1 MVENIKPAV
10 AVVHHPLFGR
20 IEMKII
26 PIDVEVVKI
35 GEGYVVNLLTK
46 LQVEPERRRRSGY
59 LCGQNVPLPQ
69 RPVEIVSSELGY
81 VKISH
86 GGDEIEV
93 YIEITRV
100 FVTDDASDADG
111 NPCVTAFWRHGL
123 RVCPR
128 S

>member
-20 IEMKII
+20 IETKII
-26 PIDVEVVKI
+26 PIDAEVAKI

-46 LQVEPERRRRSGY
+46 LRVEPERRRRSGY
-59 LCGQNVPLPQ
+59 LCGQNIPLPQ
-69 RPVEIVSSELGY
+69 RPVDIASSELGY

-86 GGDEIEV
+86 GRDEIEV
-93 YIEITRV
+93 YVEITRV

-111 NPCVTAFWRHGL
+111 NPCVTAVWRHGI

-128 S
+128 G